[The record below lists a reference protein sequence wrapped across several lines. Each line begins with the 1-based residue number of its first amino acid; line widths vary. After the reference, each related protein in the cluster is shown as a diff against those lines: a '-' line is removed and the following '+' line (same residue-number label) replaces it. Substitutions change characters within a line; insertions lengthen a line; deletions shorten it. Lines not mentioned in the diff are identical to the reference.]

1 MATRGDSVAGTE
13 RRQSRRGAGL
23 SPELVAILAVGI
35 ALAGMML
42 TMMTV
47 MMDSSDK
54 GLLAIREDVRELRAG
69 QVELRE
75 RMARVEAKLDV
86 LVGDWPP
93 KKDQGTAGRETS
105 SRRG

>member
-1 MATRGDSVAGTE
+1 MATRGNAVAGTE
-13 RRQSRRGAGL
+13 RPQSRRGVGL

-42 TMMTV
+42 TMM
-47 MMDSSDK
+47 MDSSDK
-54 GLLAIREDVRELRAG
+54 GLSALREDVRELRAG

>member
-23 SPELVAILAVGI
+23 SPELIAILAVGI

-42 TMMTV
+42 TMM
-47 MMDSSDK
+47 MGSSDK
-54 GLLAIREDVRELRAG
+54 GLSALREEVRELRAG

-75 RMARVEAKLDV
+75 RMARVEPKLDV
-86 LVGDWPP
+86 LVGDWPS

-105 SRRG
+105 SQRG